1 MSKTRRP
8 NPTKKNHKSYFK
20 NEVLI
25 VEEKGKTDEEM
36 VRELVSNGI
45 VKFLLTPK
53 LASAILNLQGDFNP
67 RKVKR
72 RLVEDYGKMMKQGQW
87 HYNGDVIRF
96 IKDTRLNLDGQHR
109 CHGVINSGM
118 PQIFIIVP
126 DVPKVAIPTIDR
138 GGGRT
143 YGDVLRKEG
152 IPFYNNVGSI
162 VTALYRWEKGDIIKK
177 SLSIRN
183 IEELEE
189 LHKKNPFINQIPPK
203 LSPLN
208 KLIPTSMAGLS
219 YYLLW
224 KISPDST
231 DIFFNS
237 IIKQAN
243 LPERSPILYLVKEL
257 QEMRIQNKVKKI
269 QVAGSY
275 YLALII
281 DAWNNWRNGKDK
293 KPRVKTPLSWNDFPK
308 PI

>member
-1 MSKTRRP
+1 MSKKRRP
-8 NPTKKNHKSYFK
+8 SPVRKKHKSYYK
-20 NEVLI
+20 DDVLI
-25 VEEKGKTDEEM
+25 VDEKGKTDDEM
-36 VRELVSNGI
+36 VKELVSNGLT
-45 VKFLLTPK
+45 KFLLTPK
-53 LASAILNLQGDFNP
+53 LAQSILNLQGDSNP
-67 RKVKR
+67 RKIKR
-72 RLVEDYGKMMKQGQW
+72 RLIEDYVKMMKQKQW

-96 IKDTRLNLDGQHR
+96 IKDTDINLDGQHR
-109 CHGVINSGM
+109 CKAVILSGI
-118 PQIFIIVP
+118 PQIFIVVV
-126 DVPKVAIPTIDR
+126 DVPKEAIPTIDR

-152 IPFYNNVGSI
+152 VPFYNSVGSI
-162 VTALYRWEKGDIIKK
+162 VAALYRWENKDITKK
-177 SLSIRN
+177 KLSIRG
-183 IEELEE
+183 IEELEK
-189 LHKKNPFINQIPPK
+189 LRAKNPFINEIPPK
-203 LSPLN
+203 LSSLN

-257 QEMRIQNKVKKI
+257 QELRIQSKVKKI
-269 QVAGSY
+269 QVSGSY
-275 YLALII
+275 YLALVI

-293 KPRVKTPLSWNDFPK
+293 KPRVKIPLNWENFPK